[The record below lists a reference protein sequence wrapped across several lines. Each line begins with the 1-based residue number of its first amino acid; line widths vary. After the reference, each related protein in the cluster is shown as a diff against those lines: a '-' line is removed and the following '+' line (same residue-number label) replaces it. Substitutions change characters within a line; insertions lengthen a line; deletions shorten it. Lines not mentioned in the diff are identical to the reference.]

1 MSTKYVQ
8 QSLFDIKQERREGF
22 LEKLIERLENERGL
36 WQSNW
41 DINNLNPI
49 NGANNKPFEGA
60 NRYKIASFGAEKNYN
75 SQKWFTL
82 KQIQELNEGKPEGR
96 QAFLIKGSEAA
107 KIDYSKDE
115 RKKEIMNELVK
126 KYKKSKNTVQKK
138 ERWQD
143 VILMP
148 DDFMQINKQLEK
160 ALGNTKMFAFNDV
173 SVFNADRYE
182 GLEIKNEEKKPYKN
196 ISDVLKVFQKIQGDF
211 EKNDFENETHELAYR
226 MQNAY
231 DAKDEFE
238 KLQNAFTSLF
248 VQAELG
254 VNVSLYN
261 ELDLSLEEI
270 TNIETKFVKNSED
283 LSLLIGNAEK
293 NAKEFLQYYERGY
306 NNIKSE
312 EKEKMLSEGFE
323 IDYENRFEQIEKAQD
338 YLKSQP
344 EMSPEEFSNFL
355 EMFDSLF
362 DDVEVFFRANEKYLL
377 ANGLGPVK
385 IDTSN
390 FKLSE
395 KDYQYIKEN
404 GMDKY
409 IEKIRP
415 VLECE
420 FERDIKNN
428 LKIMASQKF
437 NEMYAFDGFRR
448 NEKVRTY
455 VTNRIKDFLVENE
468 KCGLDFKEGIVKN
481 YKKYSNERENN
492 SLSRMS

>member
-1 MSTKYVQ
+1 M
-8 QSLFDIKQERREGF
+8 
-22 LEKLIERLENERGL
+22 
-36 WQSNW
+36 
-41 DINNLNPI
+41 
-49 NGANNKPFEGA
+49 
-60 NRYKIASFGAEKNYN
+60 
-75 SQKWFTL
+75 L
-82 KQIQELNEGKPEGR
+82 K
-96 QAFLIKGSEAA
+96 
-107 KIDYSKDE
+107 
-115 RKKEIMNELVK
+115 
-126 KYKKSKNTVQKK
+126 
-138 ERWQD
+138 
-143 VILMP
+143 
-148 DDFMQINKQLEK
+148 
-160 ALGNTKMFAFNDV
+160 
-173 SVFNADRYE
+173 
-182 GLEIKNEEKKPYKN
+182 
-196 ISDVLKVFQKIQGDF
+196 
-211 EKNDFENETHELAYR
+211 
-226 MQNAY
+226 
-231 DAKDEFE
+231 
-238 KLQNAFTSLF
+238 
-248 VQAELG
+248 
-254 VNVSLYN
+254 
-261 ELDLSLEEI
+261 
-270 TNIETKFVKNSED
+270 
-283 LSLLIGNAEK
+283 
-293 NAKEFLQYYERGY
+293 
-306 NNIKSE
+306 
-312 EKEKMLSEGFE
+312 KMLSEGLE

-420 FERDIKNN
+420 FEKDIKNN

-468 KCGLDFKEGIVKN
+468 KCGLDFKEGIIKN

>member
-8 QSLFDIKQERREGF
+8 QSLFDVKQERREGF
-22 LEKLIERLENERGL
+22 LEKLIDRLENERGL
-36 WQSNW
+36 WQSTW
-41 DINNLNPI
+41 DINNLNPV

-126 KYKKSKNTVQKK
+126 KYKKSKNTVQKQ

-293 NAKEFLQYYERGY
+293 
-306 NNIKSE
+306 
-312 EKEKMLSEGFE
+312 M
-323 IDYENRFEQIEKAQD
+323 
-338 YLKSQP
+338 
-344 EMSPEEFSNFL
+344 
-355 EMFDSLF
+355 
-362 DDVEVFFRANEKYLL
+362 
-377 ANGLGPVK
+377 
-385 IDTSN
+385 
-390 FKLSE
+390 
-395 KDYQYIKEN
+395 
-404 GMDKY
+404 
-409 IEKIRP
+409 
-415 VLECE
+415 
-420 FERDIKNN
+420 
-428 LKIMASQKF
+428 LKILCSIMKEDTIILRAKKKKKCFQKVLKLIMKTDL
-437 NEMYAFDGFRR
+437 N
-448 NEKVRTY
+448 K
-455 VTNRIKDFLVENE
+455 L
-468 KCGLDFKEGIVKN
+468 
-481 YKKYSNERENN
+481 KKHKII
-492 SLSRMS
+492 